1 MKNKLL
7 ILFIFLLN
15 ISCSTSSEYTP
26 VGTNCKKRS
35 EATFDDFI
43 SDSVF
48 GLNKDENGDYDYN
61 LEYKECIK
69 SSKIKKEYN
78 KKLQDENYELDYYEK
93 EKLKKINDKDI
104 NKQLEYK
111 EFQELKKKNDLI
123 KNSMINKNN

>member
-1 MKNKLL
+1 MNKKVFV
-7 ILFIFLLN
+7 ILFLFLN
-15 ISCSTSSEYTP
+15 SCFFADEYKP
-26 VGTNCKKRS
+26 VGTNCSKRS
-35 EATFDDFI
+35 EAMLGDFVFD
-43 SDSVF
+43 SAF

-69 SSKIKKEYN
+69 SSKIKKEYS